1 MTAGTQGVL
10 LRYAGGGEV
19 YALPTA
25 EPHVWRV
32 AGIEVHVE
40 VVSDPWTG
48 RPIGL
53 EALTDLASAAT
64 HARHIAAETAGR
76 ARVAMERAPKRTSKS
91 KRRVA
96 AKGGR

>member
-1 MTAGTQGVL
+1 MSATQGVL

-32 AGIEVHVE
+32 AGVEVHVDLVAE
-40 VVSDPWTG
+40 HAETG
-48 RPIGL
+48 KVIGL
-53 EALTDLASAAT
+53 EALTDLASAAA
-64 HARHIAAETAGR
+64 HARRLAAETA
-76 ARVAMERAPKRTSKS
+76 PKHTGKS

>member
-1 MTAGTQGVL
+1 MSDTQGVL

-32 AGIEVHVE
+32 AGVEVHVGVVAAHDAE
-40 VVSDPWTG
+40 V
-48 RPIGL
+48 IGL
-53 EALTDLASAAT
+53 ETTAGLAESAE
-64 HARHIAAETAGR
+64 RRRRMAAEPATKA
-76 ARVAMERAPKRTSKS
+76 TSKS

-96 AKGGR
+96 ERGSRG